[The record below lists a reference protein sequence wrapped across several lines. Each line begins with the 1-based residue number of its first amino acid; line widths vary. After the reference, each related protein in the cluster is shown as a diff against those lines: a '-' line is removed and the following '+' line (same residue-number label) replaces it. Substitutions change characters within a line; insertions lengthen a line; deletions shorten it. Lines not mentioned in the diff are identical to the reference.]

1 MIQLKQTVWVPCY
14 PVSQNQVGFGAITK
28 IFETDE
34 GQAFEF
40 YDEINGGIRIG
51 LTKDIIEKPTGRMM
65 GQYARAKNELEQV
78 FKDKKK

>member
-14 PVSQNQVGFGAITK
+14 PVSQNQIGFGAITK
-28 IFETDE
+28 IFDTEE

-40 YDEINGGIRIG
+40 YDE
-51 LTKDIIEKPTGRMM
+51 IEKPTGRMM
-65 GQYARAKNELEQV
+65 GQYARAKNELDQV